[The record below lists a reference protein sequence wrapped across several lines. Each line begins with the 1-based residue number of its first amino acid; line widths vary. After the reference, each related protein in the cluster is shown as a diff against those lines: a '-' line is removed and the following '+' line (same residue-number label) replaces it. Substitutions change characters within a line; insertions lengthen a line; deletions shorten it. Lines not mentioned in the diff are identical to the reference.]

1 MKTIGRFSPYL
12 VILLAVAGVLGWART
27 EQRRA
32 EEAQYE
38 GIEVRE
44 PAWNDRLPAVRQ
56 ETLQQPTEE
65 AKLRTL
71 TDRLTH
77 HYRELDAPL
86 RFKVIADRRRRAC
99 VALERGGGAA
109 PLVHRTRCATGL
121 R

>member
-1 MKTIGRFSPYL
+1 

-44 PAWNDRLPAVRQ
+44 PVWNDRLPAVRQ
-56 ETLQQPTEE
+56 ETLQQSTEE

-71 TDRLTH
+71 ADRLTH
-77 HYRELDAPL
+77 HYRELDTPL
-86 RFKVIADRRRRAC
+86 RFKVIATDDGALG

-109 PLVHRTRCATGL
+109 PLVHRTRRATGL